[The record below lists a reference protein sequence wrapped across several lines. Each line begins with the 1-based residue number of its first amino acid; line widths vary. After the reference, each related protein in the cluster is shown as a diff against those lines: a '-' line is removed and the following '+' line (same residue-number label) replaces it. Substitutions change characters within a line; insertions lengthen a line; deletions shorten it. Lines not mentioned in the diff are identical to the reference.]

1 MGTSYGDTDMKMMQ
15 KQSNADRAKRYF
27 FTAQQ
32 TYYEQPLTL
41 VDGEGSRVR
50 DDEGNE
56 YLDGFA
62 GICTNTLGYGDNEVG
77 RAVADQA
84 TKLVHVST
92 LYLNEPML
100 DLAEK
105 IAQIAPEGLSKSFFS
120 NSGSEAN
127 EVATLIARTASPK
140 HSVDLL
146 SLDHAYHGRTA
157 YTVALA
163 GQSQWRNFATQM
175 PHAAFVPNPYCY
187 RCPLG
192 MTYPSC
198 EIACAKYAKRVIES
212 QTDGAPAAM
221 IAETVSGVGG
231 IIAPP
236 PEYFKVLKET
246 LAPYGTL
253 LIADEVQ
260 AGWGR
265 LGDGW
270 FGMVSSYGVA
280 PDIITSAKGL
290 ASGFPIGI
298 TITRPELADSFK
310 GPHINTFGGNP
321 VATRAA
327 HVTIEVI
334 EKRNLIENCKRQGE
348 TMMAGLRDLATK
360 YDTIGDVRGKGLMVG
375 VELVRDRASKTIAP
389 DLATKMLEEMRKRK
403 VLIGKGGRYGNVLR
417 IQPPFI
423 FDENDVREFLRAF
436 KESIAAIS

>member
-1 MGTSYGDTDMKMMQ
+1 MKTLQ
-15 KQSNADRAKRYF
+15 NNAERAKRHLF
-27 FTAQQ
+27 AAQQ
-32 TYYEQPLTL
+32 TYYEEPLTL
-41 VDGEGSRVR
+41 VEGEGSRVR

-62 GICTNTLGYGDNEVG
+62 GICTNTLGYGETEVAQ
-77 RAVADQA
+77 AVADQA
-84 TKLVHVST
+84 RKLMHVST

-105 IAQIAPEGLSKSFFS
+105 IAQIAPEGMTKSFFS

-127 EVATLIARTASPK
+127 EMAALISRTSSK
-140 HSVDLL
+140 SVDLL
-146 SLDHAYHGRTA
+146 ALDHAYHGRTA

-175 PHAAFVPNPYCY
+175 PHVAFVPNPYCY

-198 EIACAKYAKRVIES
+198 EIACAKYAKRVVES

-221 IAETVSGVGG
+221 IAETISGVGG
-231 IIAPP
+231 IITPP

-246 LAPYGTL
+246 LSPYGTL

-260 AGWGR
+260 TGWGR
-265 LGDGW
+265 LGDGY
-270 FGMVSSYGVA
+270 FGMVSSYGVV

-298 TITRPELADSFK
+298 TITRPELADTFK

-321 VATRAA
+321 VASRAA
-327 HVTIEVI
+327 KVTLDVI
-334 EKRNLIENCKRQGE
+334 EKHDLIANCKRQGE
-348 TMMAGLRDLATK
+348 ALMGGMRDLATK
-360 YDTIGDVRGKGLMVG
+360 DERIGEVRGKGLMIG
-375 VELVRDRASKTIAP
+375 VELVQDRTSKRVAP
-389 DLATKMLEEMRKRK
+389 DLASKMLEEMRKRK

-423 FDENDVREFLRAF
+423 FNDGDSREFLKAF
-436 KESIAAIS
+436 EESLAAL

>member
-1 MGTSYGDTDMKMMQ
+1 MMQ
-15 KQSNADRAKRYF
+15 NNAERAKRHF
-27 FTAQQ
+27 FPAQQ

-41 VDGEGSRVR
+41 VGGDGSRVR
-50 DDEGNE
+50 DDAGNE

-62 GICTNTLGYGDNEVG
+62 GICTNTLGYGDTPVA
-77 RAVADQA
+77 RAIAEQA
-84 TKLVHVST
+84 KELIHTST

-105 IAQIAPEGLSKSFFS
+105 IAEIAPEGMTKSFFS

-127 EVATLIARTASPK
+127 EMATLIARTSK
-140 HSVDLL
+140 KSVDLL

-175 PHAAFVPNPYCY
+175 PHVAFLPNPYCY

-198 EIACAKYAKRVIES
+198 EIACAKYAKRVVES
-212 QTDGAPAAM
+212 QTDGSPAAM
-221 IAETVSGVGG
+221 IAETISGVGG

-236 PEYFKVLKET
+236 PEYFRVLKET

-270 FGMVSSYGVA
+270 FGMVSSYGVV

-298 TITRPELADSFK
+298 TITRPELADTFK

-327 HVTIEVI
+327 LVTIDVV
-334 EKRNLIENCKRQGE
+334 EKRDLIANCKRQGE
-348 TMMAGLRDLATK
+348 TLMAGLRDLAT
-360 YDTIGDVRGKGLMVG
+360 TFQAIGEVRGKGLMIG
-375 VELVRDRASKTIAP
+375 VELVHDRASKRAAP
-389 DLATKMLEEMRKRK
+389 DLATKMLEEMRERK

-417 IQPPFI
+417 IQPPFV
-423 FDENDVREFLRAF
+423 FDDGDVREFLQAF
-436 KESIAAIS
+436 KDSLAALP